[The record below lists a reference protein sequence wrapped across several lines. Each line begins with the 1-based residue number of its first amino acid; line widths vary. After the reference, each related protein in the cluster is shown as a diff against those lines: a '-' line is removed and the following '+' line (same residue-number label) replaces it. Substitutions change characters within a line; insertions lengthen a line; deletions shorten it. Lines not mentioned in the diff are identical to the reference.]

1 MSRTDSLEKTLMLGK
16 IEGRRRGGDRE
27 WDGWMASLTQWTWVF
42 SKLQEMVKDR
52 KAWHAVVHGVTKS
65 WTWLSDWTATTNSVC
80 CRAGLGTTP
89 CPASPALALFLVSCP
104 MVKGHRLLKHC
115 IVQWWMP
122 GMSSLEHFSIIR
134 LRLGLGPRHLMIAI
148 PITNL
153 WFCKPKLDWQFEKD
167 HLSLSVFSF
176 HTDLFQV
183 VAHSLSK

>member
-1 MSRTDSLEKTLMLGK
+1 MRWLDGINDSMNMS
-16 IEGRRRGGDRE
+16 
-27 WDGWMASLTQWTWVF
+27 F

-65 WTWLSDWTATTNSVC
+65 RTWLSDGTATTNSIC
-80 CRAGLGTTP
+80 CRASLGTTP
-89 CPASPALALFLVSCP
+89 CPALPAGALFLVSHP
-104 MVKGHRLLKHC
+104 VVKGHRLLKRY
-115 IVQWWMP
+115 IVQWWTP
-122 GMSSLEHFSIIR
+122 GMSSLEHFNIIH
-134 LRLGLGPRHLMIAI
+134 LRLGLWPRHLMIAI

-176 HTDLFQV
+176 HTYLFQV

>member
-1 MSRTDSLEKTLMLGK
+1 MSRTDSLEKTDAGK
-16 IEGRRRGGDRE
+16 DWRQEERRWQRMR
-27 WDGWMASLTQWTWVF
+27 WLDGITDSMNMSF

-65 WTWLSDWTATTNSVC
+65 WTWLSDWTATTTSIC
-80 CRAGLGTTP
+80 RRAGLGTTP
-89 CPASPALALFLVSCP
+89 CPASPAGALFLVSCP
-104 MVKGHRLLKHC
+104 MVKGHRLLKRY

-122 GMSSLEHFSIIR
+122 GMSSLEHFNIIR